1 MHADYVLRPEEYAD
15 GSSADVGAGIF
26 CILLRSVLPCEKYS
40 TVGEQAQRY
49 YECNESFV
57 KLIGAAAASY
67 AEYVQLLGQY
77 ERTRKT
83 SPVNGCALS
92 VMGTTRSSR
101 QEASLIGPL
110 RVPILGCGERQRI
123 FMSQAIIYLYIYIY
137 VYENIYKPDIRHE
150 YADADMADCAS
161 RFSLAAG
168 TVSIAAWYY

>member
-49 YECNESFV
+49 YECSESFV
-57 KLIGAAAASY
+57 NLIGAAAASY

-77 ERTRKT
+77 ERTKKT

-123 FMSQAIIYLYIYIY
+123 FMSQIGVPVSPKSINFGSKFGLLLRQKIRTNLTSGKAIFGD
-137 VYENIYKPDIRHE
+137 E
-150 YADADMADCAS
+150 S
-161 RFSLAAG
+161 
-168 TVSIAAWYY
+168 